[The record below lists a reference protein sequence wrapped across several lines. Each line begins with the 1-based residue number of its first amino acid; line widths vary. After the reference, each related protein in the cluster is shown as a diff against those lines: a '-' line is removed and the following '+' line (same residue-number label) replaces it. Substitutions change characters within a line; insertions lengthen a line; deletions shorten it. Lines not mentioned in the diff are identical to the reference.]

1 MTGAEMKDIRH
12 GLSEAIGRRLSMADM
27 AKLCGLDDPDGK
39 GRLKYRE
46 WEEGDGHTGPVAVL
60 LSLYKAGV
68 NPRGTAGV
76 FMIDYILDHLD
87 T

>member
-1 MTGAEMKDIRH
+1 MKDIRH
-12 GLSEAIGRRLSMADM
+12 GLSEALGRRLSLADM
-27 AKLCGLDDPDGK
+27 AKLCGLKDPEGN
-39 GRLKYRE
+39 GRKTYKK
-46 WEEGDGHTGPVAVL
+46 WEDGDGPSGPVAVV